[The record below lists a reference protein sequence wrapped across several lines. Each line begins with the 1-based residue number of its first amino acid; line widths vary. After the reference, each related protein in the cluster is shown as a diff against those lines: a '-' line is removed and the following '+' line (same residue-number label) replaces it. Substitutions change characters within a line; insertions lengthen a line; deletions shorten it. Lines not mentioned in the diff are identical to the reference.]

1 MPHTYKLHS
10 VLSIFIYKLSQLDFL
25 SNFVCLSGLNIIVS
39 FYSKAIIG
47 SETFKFS
54 KVKKLVSRENIT
66 FNQVINSQVS
76 FFILP
81 LACF

>member
-1 MPHTYKLHS
+1 M
-10 VLSIFIYKLSQLDFL
+10 
-25 SNFVCLSGLNIIVS
+25 CLPGLNIIVS

-54 KVKKLVSRENIT
+54 KIKKLVSRKNIA

-76 FFILP
+76 FFTFYHLFVFEKWNIRQSQNEKVCLTMFMIIL
-81 LACF
+81 